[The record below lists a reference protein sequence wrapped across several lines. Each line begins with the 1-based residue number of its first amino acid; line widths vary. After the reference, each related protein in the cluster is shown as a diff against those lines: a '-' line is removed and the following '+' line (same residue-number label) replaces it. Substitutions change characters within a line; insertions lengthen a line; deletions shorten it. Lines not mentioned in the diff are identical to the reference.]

1 MTTPTKTKC
10 LKKLYLLFLLYAGIG
25 FAQNLNIPD
34 ANFKAKLLDAN
45 TTNTIAKNMLG
56 VYFKIDSNLD
66 GEIQI
71 TEALE
76 VSYLDVNNSNIFNLT
91 GIENFTNIVTLNC
104 NANFLSTLDV
114 SNLSLMQNLNCVE
127 NPLVFLNIKNGNP
140 LFTNINLPQNTI
152 LEYICVD
159 ENRINLITAIANL
172 DTVVGSYCTFTPGG
186 NYNTITGTL
195 KYDDENNGCDAGD
208 LAQAYA
214 KILITD
220 GQNSG
225 ISFIDN
231 FGNYTF
237 YTQAGNFEI
246 APQVQNPTYF
256 TITPATVGID
266 FADNNNNVRTQDFCI
281 TANGIH
287 PDLEVIL
294 TPIGVA
300 RPGQDATYKLI
311 YKNKGNQTQAGS
323 INLSFDD
330 SKTDFVSA
338 IPEVA
343 NQGLN
348 SLIWI
353 YSSLLPFETREID
366 FTLNVNSPQENPAVN
381 VDDVLNFT
389 ASINFAQGDETPTDN
404 FFNLNQIVV
413 NALDPNNKICLEGRT
428 ILVQRIGDYLHY
440 NINFENIGTADAVNV
455 VVKDIIDT
463 SKLDINSFQLLYA
476 SDTLQTKVD
485 NSKIEF
491 IFKNINLLSP
501 ATHPIGGHG
510 NVLFKIKTLPTL
522 HLGDEVVNNANI
534 YFDYNAP
541 ILTNDARTTFGTLS
555 NSVFIKDNS
564 VVVYPNPAT
573 SKINIKADNAIK
585 SIEIYDVQGRILE
598 IISGESKESL
608 IDLSNKSN
616 GVYFLKISTNKGSK
630 IEKVVKE

>member
-1 MTTPTKTKC
+1 MTTPIKTKC
-10 LKKLYLLFLLYAGIG
+10 LNKLLLLFLLYAGIG
-25 FAQNLNIPD
+25 FAQNVNIPD
-34 ANFKAKLLDAN
+34 ANFKVKLLEAN

-91 GIENFTNIVTLNC
+91 GIENFTNIVTLYC
-104 NANFLSTLDV
+104 YTNAISTLDV
-114 SNLSLMQNLNCVE
+114 SNLSLMQNLDCVE
-127 NPLVFLNIKNGNP
+127 NPLVFLNIKNGNS
-140 LFTNINLPQNTI
+140 LFTNIIFPNISI

-159 ENRINLITAIANL
+159 ENRNNIIIENANA
-172 DTVVGSYCTFTPGG
+172 DTVVGSYCSFTPGG
-186 NYNTITGTL
+186 NYNTITGTIR
-195 KYDDENNGCDAGD
+195 YDDENNGCDGD

-225 ISFIDN
+225 SSFIDN

-256 TITPATVGID
+256 TITPAIVGIE

-281 TANGIH
+281 TPNGIH

-485 NSKIEF
+485 NNKIEF
-491 IFKNINLLSP
+491 IFKDINLRST
-501 ATHPIGGHG
+501 ATQPIGGHG
-510 NVLFKIKTLPTL
+510 NVLFKIRTLPTL
-522 HLGDEVVNNANI
+522 QEGDEVVNNANI

-541 ILTNDARTTFGTLS
+541 IITNDARTTFGNLS

-564 VVVYPNPAT
+564 VFVYPNPAK

-585 SIEIYDVQGRILE
+585 SIVIYDVQGRILE
-598 IISGESKESL
+598 IISGETKESL
-608 IDLSNKSN
+608 IDISNKAN

-630 IEKVVKE
+630 IKKVVKE

>member
-25 FAQNLNIPD
+25 FAQPTLFVETPTPLTVCDYEDEGFETFDLTVKNQEILNGWNSDEYSVFYYESLSNSEGD
-34 ANFKAKLLDAN
+34 ANPIDGLYL
-45 TTNTIAKNMLG
+45 NTIAYNQT
-56 VYFKIDSNLD
+56 VY
-66 GEIQI
+66 
-71 TEALE
+71 
-76 VSYLDVNNSNIFNLT
+76 VRV
-91 GIENFTNIVTLNC
+91 V
-104 NANFLSTLDV
+104 
-114 SNLSLMQNLNCVE
+114 
-127 NPLVFLNIKNGNP
+127 
-140 LFTNINLPQNTI
+140 
-152 LEYICVD
+152 
-159 ENRINLITAIANL
+159 RNL
-172 DTVVGSYCTFTPGG
+172 DTSYALTTLDLIVHTYCSFTPSE
-186 NYNTITGTL
+186 NYNTITGTIR
-195 KYDDENNGCDAGD
+195 YDDENNGCDGD
-208 LAQAYA
+208 LAQSYA
-214 KILITD
+214 KVLITD

-225 ISFIDN
+225 SSFIDN
-231 FGNYTF
+231 FGNYAF
-237 YTQAGNFEI
+237 YTQAGSFEI
-246 APQVQNPTYF
+246 TPQVQNPNYF
-256 TITPATVGID
+256 TITPAIVGID
-266 FADNNNNVRTQDFCI
+266 FADNNDNVRIQDFCI
-281 TANGIH
+281 APNGIH

-294 TPIGVA
+294 TPIFAA

-311 YKNKGNQTQAGS
+311 YKNKGNQTQTGS

-353 YSSLLPFETREID
+353 YSSLLPFETREIN

-413 NALDPNNKICLEGRT
+413 NSFDPNNKICLEGRT

-440 NINFENIGTADAVNV
+440 NINFENIGIADAVNV

-485 NSKIEF
+485 NNKIEF
-491 IFKNINLLSP
+491 IFKDINLRST
-501 ATHPIGGHG
+501 ATQPIGGHG
-510 NVLFKIKTLPTL
+510 NVLFKIRTLPTL
-522 HLGDEVVNNANI
+522 QEGDEVVNNANI

-541 ILTNDARTTFGTLS
+541 IITNDARTTFGTLS

-564 VVVYPNPAT
+564 VFVYPNPAN
-573 SKINIKADNAIK
+573 SKINVKADNAIK

-608 IDLSNKSN
+608 IDISNKAN
-616 GVYFLKISTNKGSK
+616 GVYFFKITTNKGSK